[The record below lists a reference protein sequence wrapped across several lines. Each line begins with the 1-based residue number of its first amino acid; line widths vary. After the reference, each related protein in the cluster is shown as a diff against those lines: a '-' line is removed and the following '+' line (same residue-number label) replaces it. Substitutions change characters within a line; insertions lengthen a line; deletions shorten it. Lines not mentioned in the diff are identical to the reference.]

1 MLEVAI
7 SGVGMTTFGRHLDRS
22 LRSLSEEALGAALA
36 DSGLRP
42 EDVDVVYYSNSA
54 AGLITGQEMIRGEVA
69 LREMPLGGVPMVN
82 VDNACA
88 SGGTA
93 AHLAWMAVASGYA
106 ETAVAVGAEKL
117 FHEDKSL
124 SFAAIESG
132 TDLSVDLGD
141 PVEGSIMMSA
151 YAAKARGFA
160 SRHGAIDDA
169 LADIAIK
176 NRRHAGANE
185 RAQFTKAIDR
195 DDVAASR
202 VVAEPLHLL
211 TCSPLTD
218 GAAAAVFRRADQGE
232 ERAVEIKATVLRSYS
247 TEGEIARRAADAAYA
262 QAGTTAEE
270 VSLFALHDACAF
282 AELQQYEQ
290 IGIAGPGAAPELVAA
305 GQTAIGGRFPVNTDG
320 GLMSRGHALGATG
333 LAQLFE
339 LVTQL
344 RGEAGER
351 QVTGADRAFALNCG
365 GWMGDDYAAASA
377 VVLEKGI
384 R

>member
-1 MLEVAI
+1 MIEVAVT
-7 SGVGMTTFGRHLDRS
+7 GVGMTPFGKHMDRS
-22 LRSLSEEALGAALA
+22 LSSLSEAALGDALTDA
-36 DSGLRP
+36 GLGP
-42 EDVDVVYYSNSA
+42 ADVDVVYYSNSA

-69 LREMPLGGVPMVN
+69 LRDTPLGGVPIVN

-93 AHLAWMAVASGYA
+93 MHLAWMAVASGYA

-132 TDLSVDLGD
+132 TDLSVDLGE

-151 YAAKARGFA
+151 YAAKARDFA
-160 SRHGAIDDA
+160 ARNGAVDDA
-169 LADIAIK
+169 LADIAVK
-176 NRRHAGANE
+176 NRRHATANS
-185 RAQFTKAIDR
+185 RAQFTKPIDR
-195 DDVAASR
+195 EDVAASR
-202 VVAEPLHLL
+202 LVAEPLRLL

-218 GAAAAVFRRADQGE
+218 GAAAAVFRRADRGE
-232 ERAVEIKATVLRSYS
+232 DRAVAIKATALRSWS
-247 TEGEIARRAADAAYA
+247 PEGGIAKRAADAAYEA
-262 QAGTTAEE
+262 AGTSAAE

-290 IGIAGPGAAPELVAA
+290 IGIAGPGAAAELVAA
-305 GQTAIGGRFPVNTDG
+305 GETAIGGRFPVNTDG

-333 LAQLFE
+333 LAQIFE

-351 QVTGADRAFALNCG
+351 QVEGADRAFALNCG

-377 VVLEKGI
+377 VVLEKPAP
-384 R
+384 

>member
-1 MLEVAI
+1 MIPVAI
-7 SGVGMTTFGRHLDRS
+7 EGVGMTPFGRHLDRS
-22 LRSLSEEALGAALA
+22 LGSLSEDALAAALSDA
-36 DSGLRP
+36 AIGAGA
-42 EDVDVVYYSNSA
+42 VDVVYYSNSA

-69 LREMPLGGVPMVN
+69 LRDVPLGGVPMVN

-93 AHLAWMAVASGYA
+93 MHLAWMAVASGYA

-117 FHEDKSL
+117 FHEDKSI

-132 TDLSVDLGD
+132 TDLGVDLGD
-141 PVEGSIMMSA
+141 PVEGSIMMAA
-151 YAAKARGFA
+151 YAAKAREFA
-160 SRHGAIDDA
+160 AVNGPVEDA

-176 NRRHAGANE
+176 NRRHAEANE
-185 RAQFTKAIDR
+185 RAQFNAPIDR
-195 DDVAASR
+195 EDVAASR
-202 VVAEPLHLL
+202 LVAAPLRLL

-218 GAAAAVFRRADQGE
+218 GAAAAVFRRVEGAG
-232 ERAVEIKATVLRSYS
+232 ERAVEVKATVLRSWAP
-247 TEGEIARRAADAAYA
+247 EGGIARRAADAAYA
-262 QAGTTAEE
+262 AAGTSAAE

-290 IGIAGPGAAPELVAA
+290 VGIAGPGTAAEVATA
-305 GQTAIGGRFPVNTDG
+305 GDTAIGGRAPVNTDG

-333 LAQLFE
+333 LAQIFE

-344 RGEAGER
+344 RGEAGQR
-351 QVTGADRAFALNCG
+351 QVEGADRAFGLNCG

-377 VVLEKGI
+377 VVLEA
-384 R
+384 

>member
-1 MLEVAI
+1 MVEVAV
-7 SGVGMTTFGRHLDRS
+7 SGIGMTRFGRHLDRS
-22 LRSLSEEALGAALA
+22 LRSLSEEALSAALDDGGVTA
-36 DSGLRP
+36 
-42 EDVDVVYYSNSA
+42 EEVDAVYYSNSA

-69 LREMPLGGVPMVN
+69 LRDTPLGGVPIVN

-93 AHLAWMAVASGYA
+93 MHLAWMAVASGYA

-132 TDLSVDLGD
+132 TDLSVDVGEA
-141 PVEGSIMMSA
+141 VEGSIMMSA

-160 SRHGAIDDA
+160 AAHGPIEDA

-176 NRRHAGANE
+176 NRGHAGANP
-185 RAQFTKAIDR
+185 RAQFTAPIDR
-195 DDVAASR
+195 EDVAGSR
-202 VVAEPLHLL
+202 LVAEPLRLL

-218 GAAAAVFRRADQGE
+218 GAAAAVFRRADRGDG
-232 ERAVEIKATVLRSYS
+232 RAVNIKSTVLRSYS
-247 TEGEIARRAADAAYA
+247 PEGGVAARAADAAYE
-262 QAGTTAEE
+262 GAE
-270 VSLFALHDACAF
+270 VGPDDISLFALHDACAF

-290 IGIAGPGAAPELVAA
+290 IGIAAPGGAPELVAA

-377 VVLEKGI
+377 VVLEKG
-384 R
+384 

>member
-1 MLEVAI
+1 MLEVAVT
-7 SGVGMTTFGRHLDRS
+7 GVGMTPFGRHQDRS
-22 LRSLSEEALGAALA
+22 LLSLSEEAFDAALDDCGLGA
-36 DSGLRP
+36 G
-42 EDVDVVYYSNSA
+42 DVDAVYYSNSA

-69 LREMPLGGVPMVN
+69 LRDTPLGGVPIVN

-93 AHLAWMAVASGYA
+93 MHLAWMAVASGYA
-106 ETAVAVGAEKL
+106 ETAIAVGAEKL

-132 TDLSVDLGD
+132 TDLSVDIGEQ
-141 PVEGSIMMSA
+141 VEGSIMMSA
-151 YAAKARGFA
+151 YAAKARHYAEANGPVE
-160 SRHGAIDDA
+160 DA

-176 NRRHAGANE
+176 NRHHAEANS
-185 RAQFTKAIDR
+185 RAQFTKPIDR
-195 DDVAASR
+195 EDVASSR
-202 VVAEPLHLL
+202 LVAEPLRLL

-218 GAAAAVFRRADQGE
+218 GAAAAVFRRADRGGD
-232 ERAVEIKATVLRSYS
+232 RAVDIKATVLRSWS
-247 TEGEIARRAADAAYA
+247 PVGGIAKRAADAAYEA
-262 QAGTTAEE
+262 AGTSAEE

-290 IGIAGPGAAPELVAA
+290 IGIAGPGAAAELVAA
-305 GQTAIGGRFPVNTDG
+305 GETAIGGRFPVNTDG

-333 LAQLFE
+333 LAQIFE

-351 QVTGADRAFALNCG
+351 QVEGANRAFALNCG
-365 GWMGDDYAAASA
+365 GWMGDDYAAAA
-377 VVLEKGI
+377 ATVLEG

>member
-7 SGVGMTTFGRHLDRS
+7 SGVGMTPFGRHLDRS
-22 LRSLSEEALGAALA
+22 LRSLSEEALAAALEDA
-36 DSGLRP
+36 GLTP
-42 EDVDVVYYSNSA
+42 AEVDVVYYSNSA

-69 LREMPLGGVPMVN
+69 LRDVALGGVPIVN

-93 AHLAWMAVASGYA
+93 SHMAWMAVASGYA

-132 TDLSVDLGD
+132 TDLSVDIGEA
-141 PVEGSIMMSA
+141 VEGSIMMSA
-151 YAAKARGFA
+151 YAAKARDFA
-160 SRHGAIDDA
+160 ERNGAVDDA

-176 NRRHAGANE
+176 NRRHAAANS
-185 RAQFTKAIDR
+185 RAQFKAPIDR

-202 VVAEPLHLL
+202 LVAEPLRLL

-218 GAAAAVFRRADQGE
+218 GAAAAIFRRAEGAGA
-232 ERAVEIKATVLRSYS
+232 RAVDIRATVLRSYS
-247 TEGEIARRAADAAYA
+247 PEGGLAKRAADAAYEA
-262 QAGTTAEE
+262 AGTSAEE

-290 IGIAGPGAAPELVAA
+290 IGIAGPGAAAELVAA
-305 GQTAIGGRFPVNTDG
+305 GETAIGGRFPVNTDG

-333 LAQLFE
+333 LAQIFE

-344 RGEAGER
+344 RGEAGDR
-351 QVTGADRAFALNCG
+351 QVAGADRAFALNCG
-365 GWMGDDYAAASA
+365 GWMGDDYAAAA
-377 VVLEKGI
+377 AAVLEG

>member
-1 MLEVAI
+1 MVEVAV
-7 SGVGMTTFGRHLDRS
+7 SGIGMTRFGRHMERS
-22 LRSLSEEALGAALA
+22 LGSLSEEALSAALA
-36 DSGLRP
+36 DAGVTAG
-42 EDVDVVYYSNSA
+42 EIDAVYYSNSA

-69 LREMPLGGVPMVN
+69 LRDTPLGGVPIVN

-93 AHLAWMAVASGYA
+93 MHLAWMAVASGYA
-106 ETAVAVGAEKL
+106 DTAVAVGAEKL

-132 TDLSVDLGD
+132 TDLSVDLGEA
-141 PVEGSIMMSA
+141 VEGSIMMSA

-160 SRHGAIDDA
+160 AGHGPIDEA

-176 NRRHAGANE
+176 NRRHAGANP
-185 RAQFTKAIDR
+185 RAQFTAPINR
-195 DDVAASR
+195 EDVAGSR
-202 VVAEPLHLL
+202 LVAEPLRLL

-218 GAAAAVFRRADQGE
+218 GAAAAVFRRADGADG
-232 ERAVEIKATVLRSYS
+232 RAVAIKATALRSWS
-247 TEGEIARRAADAAYA
+247 TEGGLAERAADAAYA
-262 QAGTTAEE
+262 EAGVGPEDI
-270 VSLFALHDACAF
+270 SLFALHDACAF

-290 IGIAGPGAAPELVAA
+290 IGIAGPGAAAELVAA
-305 GQTAIGGRFPVNTDG
+305 GDTAIGGRFPVNTDG

-333 LAQLFE
+333 LAQIFE

-344 RGEAGER
+344 RGEAGDR
-351 QVTGADRAFALNCG
+351 QVAGADRAVALNCG

-377 VVLEKGI
+377 VVLEA